1 MIAHPPAAIDKAA
14 LIEAAAKAVR
24 AEECERLQSENLPPL
39 LAWHEMLP
47 AARFNRKHSIET
59 ALPVIAAGLL
69 APLRELH
76 QPNPY
81 ADAQLRSV
89 SPSLP
94 ELVCA
99 HCATPSGGAVAFPC
113 PTARLLDQ
121 IESDAKGDER

>member
-1 MIAHPPAAIDKAA
+1 MTAIDRAA

-24 AEECERLQSENLPPL
+24 AEECERLQSKNLPPL

-47 AARFNRKHSIET
+47 AARINRKYSIET

-76 QPNPY
+76 YDVVAY
-81 ADAQLRSV
+81 ADFAMTTGRR
-89 SPSLP
+89 
-94 ELVCA
+94 ECVCGKSD
-99 HCATPSGGAVAFPC
+99 CL
-113 PTARLLDQ
+113 TARLLDQ